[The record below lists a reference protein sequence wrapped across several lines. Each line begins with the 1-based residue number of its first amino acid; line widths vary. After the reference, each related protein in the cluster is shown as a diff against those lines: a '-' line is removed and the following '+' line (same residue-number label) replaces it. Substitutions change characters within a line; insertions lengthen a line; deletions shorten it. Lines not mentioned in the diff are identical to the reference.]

1 MRKHRIGKV
10 IAVII
15 VAICAAWLLVTYVA
29 EPLIDNRE
37 LTPIRQ
43 LHTQLQKD
51 ETASS
56 TGGGTSNKETGG
68 DKSLSSLGIQ
78 NLVGWISIS
87 GTQVDYPVVQSTKDD
102 PDFYLHH
109 NIWGRSSTAGSI
121 YLNANT
127 SIDRNYL
134 PIYGHHMNNGSM
146 FGALVKYQTLD
157 FARQHPIINF
167 ESIKGG
173 ESRYKL
179 AAVFTEAQ
187 NDPLHVNVVE
197 PLVEETFT
205 AQWQMLSE
213 YSWYCAADVQ
223 YGDRLIVLCTC
234 SYSHKNERTVVVA
247 RQMRAGESETVSIT
261 KNPEAKSPW

>member
-87 GTQVDYPVVQSTKDD
+87 GTQVDYPVVQSTKDN

-109 NIWGRSSTAGSI
+109 NVWGRSSTKAAKAGT
-121 YLNANT
+121 NW
-127 SIDRNYL
+127 L
-134 PIYGHHMNNGSM
+134 PSSRKRK
-146 FGALVKYQTLD
+146 ATLC
-157 FARQHPIINF
+157 
-167 ESIKGG
+167 
-173 ESRYKL
+173 
-179 AAVFTEAQ
+179 
-187 NDPLHVNVVE
+187 
-197 PLVEETFT
+197 
-205 AQWQMLSE
+205 M
-213 YSWYCAADVQ
+213 
-223 YGDRLIVLCTC
+223 
-234 SYSHKNERTVVVA
+234 
-247 RQMRAGESETVSIT
+247 
-261 KNPEAKSPW
+261 

>member
-87 GTQVDYPVVQSTKDD
+87 GTQVDYPVVQSTKDN

-109 NIWGRSSTAGSI
+109 NVWGRSSTAGSI

-127 SIDRNYL
+127 PIDQRRRKPVQIGCRLHGSAKRPSACKRSGAAGRRNFYRAVADA
-134 PIYGHHMNNGSM
+134 
-146 FGALVKYQTLD
+146 FGVFLVSCCGCTVRRP
-157 FARQHPIINF
+157 A
-167 ESIKGG
+167 
-173 ESRYKL
+173 
-179 AAVFTEAQ
+179 
-187 NDPLHVNVVE
+187 
-197 PLVEETFT
+197 
-205 AQWQMLSE
+205 
-213 YSWYCAADVQ
+213 
-223 YGDRLIVLCTC
+223 DRLVYLLLF
-234 SYSHKNERTVVVA
+234 A
-247 RQMRAGESETVSIT
+247 
-261 KNPEAKSPW
+261 